1 MQKNNTMDN
10 LQQYFKSN
18 KDSIGVSDE
27 SIPEG
32 DGTRF
37 EARWEAFSRDRI
49 RFRSSLKRRKKPL
62 WKVVAFPVLASLA
75 LIFGVRFL
83 MNPYINDDIPQPDNG
98 MLAVSDTLSPVEVY
112 NIYYDLTQQVKD
124 EIYTLAESLEKE
136 DPTQIYMTVDVIT
149 REAVPIIEQ
158 LPDEMSDAD
167 KIAVLKE
174 YSMRRINALNRYKST
189 LMANNNL

>member
-1 MQKNNTMDN
+1 MIDN
-10 LQQYFKSN
+10 LQQYFKLN
-18 KDSIGVSDE
+18 KDSIRTSDE
-27 SIPEG
+27 SAPEG

-37 EARWEAFSRDRI
+37 EARWEAFNRDRI

-83 MNPYINDDIPQPDNG
+83 MNPYINDDILQPDNG
-98 MLAVSDTLSPVEVY
+98 MRAVSDTLSPVEVY